1 MVTRALK
8 LKIEP
13 TRKQHKILDE
23 MFWKW
28 ASIANRY
35 NRYTYSKNLGESTI
49 KEKLKPKQDIQTV
62 QFSETMVNQRAKQ
75 DNADLKRAMEEQG
88 KQKEEELKGLEERK
102 LIIER
107 MLNDKDE
114 REINPQRPVN
124 IRPKGWFKFHN
135 INHWQ
140 REFEKLEK
148 QIKRKKNTIKKIEEG
163 KIYFKPKRVSFWS
176 NNWKISFKSKK
187 LILKPS
193 NSQELILDLIT
204 EPIQPHKS
212 SSLRSKEFLEYQ
224 ISDFLNFSLHSLFFG
239 LASNEGPLVDFK
251 IYDKIVIPKPEERF
265 PKKESEEGKKLDSFD
280 KRVEEYYS
288 DKLEKKIERKLNT
301 EEKNVIDREK
311 TRIWGEVNKLEEI
324 RSIIDEINEI
334 KKQKHI
340 SEKSKLLG
348 EKWKKVNNIQ
358 ETLLS
363 QEYVSLISNLSDELT
378 NKKKELLA
386 KKYSKFDDKIKKIK
400 EDYGLEFD
408 ENTIKKEGEKAFLNP
423 DKFSKYQFSSSYLKL
438 IGEIARSLITYKG
451 FLDLNKYPI
460 IFRKPI
466 NKVKKIHNLEPDEW
480 KYYIQFGYEQINNPK
495 LETENILG
503 IDRGLTHILAY
514 SVFEPRSSKFIL
526 NKLEP
531 NPIEGWKW
539 KLRKLRRSIQNLE
552 RRWRAQDNVKLPEN
566 QMKKNLRSIED
577 KVENLYHNL
586 SRKIVDLAKE
596 KNACIVFEKLE
607 GQGMKQHGRKKSDR
621 LRGLNYKLS
630 LFDYGKIAKLIKYK
644 AEIEGIPIYRI
655 DSAYTSQNCAKCV
668 LESRRFAQP
677 EEISCLDDFKEGDNL
692 DKRIL
697 EGTGLVEAKIYKKLA
712 KKIFLTAK
720 NKSHE
725 EVKLQIEVK
734 PYKIIISKGTFKLKE
749 KKEDFEIEE
758 DIAMFD
764 TKKVIK
770 ENKEKTV
777 ILDYVYT
784 RRKEII
790 GTNHKKNIKGIA
802 KYTGNTKIGYCMKHG
817 QVDADLNASRTIALC
832 KNFDINNPEIWK

>member
-28 ASIANRY
+28 ASIANSY

-49 KEKLKPKQDIQTV
+49 KEKL
-62 QFSETMVNQRAKQ
+62 
-75 DNADLKRAMEEQG
+75 

-204 EPIQPHKS
+204 EPIQPDKS

-423 DKFSKYQFSSSYLKL
+423 DK
-438 IGEIARSLITYKG
+438 
-451 FLDLNKYPI
+451 
-460 IFRKPI
+460 
-466 NKVKKIHNLEPDEW
+466 
-480 KYYIQFGYEQINNPK
+480 
-495 LETENILG
+495 
-503 IDRGLTHILAY
+503 
-514 SVFEPRSSKFIL
+514 
-526 NKLEP
+526 
-531 NPIEGWKW
+531 
-539 KLRKLRRSIQNLE
+539 
-552 RRWRAQDNVKLPEN
+552 
-566 QMKKNLRSIED
+566 
-577 KVENLYHNL
+577 
-586 SRKIVDLAKE
+586 
-596 KNACIVFEKLE
+596 
-607 GQGMKQHGRKKSDR
+607 
-621 LRGLNYKLS
+621 
-630 LFDYGKIAKLIKYK
+630 
-644 AEIEGIPIYRI
+644 
-655 DSAYTSQNCAKCV
+655 
-668 LESRRFAQP
+668 
-677 EEISCLDDFKEGDNL
+677 
-692 DKRIL
+692 
-697 EGTGLVEAKIYKKLA
+697 
-712 KKIFLTAK
+712 
-720 NKSHE
+720 
-725 EVKLQIEVK
+725 
-734 PYKIIISKGTFKLKE
+734 
-749 KKEDFEIEE
+749 
-758 DIAMFD
+758 
-764 TKKVIK
+764 
-770 ENKEKTV
+770 
-777 ILDYVYT
+777 
-784 RRKEII
+784 
-790 GTNHKKNIKGIA
+790 
-802 KYTGNTKIGYCMKHG
+802 
-817 QVDADLNASRTIALC
+817 
-832 KNFDINNPEIWK
+832 